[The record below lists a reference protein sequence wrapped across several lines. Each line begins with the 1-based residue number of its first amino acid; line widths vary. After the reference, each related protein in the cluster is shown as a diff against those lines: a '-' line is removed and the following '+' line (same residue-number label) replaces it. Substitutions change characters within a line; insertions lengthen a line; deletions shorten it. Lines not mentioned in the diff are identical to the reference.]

1 MANRPGFSRLVK
13 AFCDKWL
20 GQVEE
25 QKEIDLLFAKASL
38 AAFSANQSTF
48 NRFCHFFI
56 IFSLLP
62 ALSLASDPRVVKT
75 EAAGSKLATIPDPPS
90 SNPRTP
96 LHDTYAIGSTTW
108 NAVRNPSN
116 GSDYYVYT
124 GKAQSASQRCVQ
136 EDFYAVY
143 NPGLVTTIIDKS
155 QDSAAWLFTAP
166 INFIFNTLAKDTERG
181 MRPGL
186 YLASTPAEVLPLGCY
201 WNENGEVEYVNNQH
215 EDEESRSVGV
225 DDEIQGI
232 HPQSIVAHSNV
243 AERIWYRVRYASE
256 QANRLTKP
264 SQRQCH
270 QPTRNSRGLGYITAG
285 LLSFNYTADSA
296 NQTVGVA
303 FSESSYYAT
312 RSSDM
317 SIGLNGEVDGSLR
330 VELNGT
336 NGTQEQWTADDLHL
350 RGAYRYATLFMATPG
365 TVEVSGLSNQFT
377 AAPQVDEDK
386 LREYSGYFY
395 SDDALLNRIWYAA
408 AYTNQLST
416 IGAGTSRN
424 TTTTPTS
431 NWNNSELITPLSPS
445 DSVLVDGAKRDRTE
459 WPGDFA
465 TAIPPTFL
473 ANNRDG
479 LGMEALRN
487 SLRALYS
494 QVSADGMLPYAGPPL
509 LKGPQSYTYHLWTLS
524 ATYAYWKHSGDDDF
538 VKGLWDVF
546 SRGVDLALEDVE
558 RGANKTGLLDVPESA
573 SSSWGRSPTAGHD
586 LTANANLTDEAM
598 QWEEHMEPL
607 SNAINTHLW
616 DEETGLYMDND
627 TEAGHSLYPQDG
639 NAVAVLYG
647 VADADRA
654 QTVSSALKQ
663 RWNDHGAVSPEG
675 LSAISPFVSGLEVSA
690 HVQAGNITNALELIR
705 LEWGYMLSAFS
716 NSTLIEGFY
725 HDGTLH
731 YPFYGS
737 LDSYISHAHAWSTT
751 PLATLTQEVAGL
763 RIGDNLTRWE
773 YAPQNTD
780 LEFVETG
787 FAVQG
792 GEIRA
797 RMRGGGGV
805 VAYELQAPQGTSGS
819 IRVPVADNGTVSVD
833 GKRANGERG
842 NGKMLLDDIQGN
854 GQVMEIV
861 VADMGNFAANWS
873 KQTDPTREESDAFA

>member
-38 AAFSANQSTF
+38 AAFSANQSTCEDSLEMTYQC
-48 NRFCHFFI
+48 NRLCHFFI

-108 NAVRNPSN
+108 NAVRL
-116 GSDYYVYT
+116 
-124 GKAQSASQRCVQ
+124 
-136 EDFYAVY
+136 YADTKLVY
-143 NPGLVTTIIDKS
+143 NPGLVTIIIDKS

-166 INFIFNTLAKDTERG
+166 INFIFNTLAIDTERG

-186 YLASTPAEVLPLGCY
+186 YLASTPAEALPLGCY

-215 EDEESRSVGV
+215 EDEESRRGNVTNPLGILGGEGAATLSGV
-225 DDEIQGI
+225 N
-232 HPQSIVAHSNV
+232 STIVV
-243 AERIWYRVRYASE
+243 DF
-256 QANRLTKP
+256 
-264 SQRQCH
+264 
-270 QPTRNSRGLGYITAG
+270 GYITAG

-312 RSSDM
+312 QSSDM

-494 QVSADGMLPYAGPPL
+494 QVSAEGMLPYAGPPL

-586 LTANANLTDEAM
+586 LTANANLTDEAL

-842 NGKMLLDDIQGN
+842 NGKMLLEDIQGN

>member
-38 AAFSANQSTF
+38 AAFSANQSTCEDSLEMTYQC
-48 NRFCHFFI
+48 NRLCHFFI

-108 NAVRNPSN
+108 NAVRFS
-116 GSDYYVYT
+116 
-124 GKAQSASQRCVQ
+124 KATQVMAVIITYIQDRLRVHHNAAYRKI
-136 EDFYAVY
+136 FIAVY

-166 INFIFNTLAKDTERG
+166 INFIFNTLAIDTERG

-232 HPQSIVAHSNV
+232 HPQSIFAHSNA
-243 AERIWYRVRYASE
+243 AERIWGNVT
-256 QANRLTKP
+256 NP
-264 SQRQCH
+264 
-270 QPTRNSRGLGYITAG
+270 LGILGGEGAAT
-285 LLSFNYTADSA
+285 LSGVNTDSA

-336 NGTQEQWTADDLHL
+336 NGTQKQWTADDLHL
-350 RGAYRYATLFMATPG
+350 RGAYRYVTLFMATPG
-365 TVEVSGLSNQFT
+365 TVEVSGLSNHFT

-395 SDDALLNRIWYAA
+395 SDDTLLNRIWYAA

-431 NWNNSELITPLSPS
+431 NWNNSELIAPLSPS
-445 DSVLVDGAKRDRTE
+445 DSV
-459 WPGDFA
+459 
-465 TAIPPTFL
+465 
-473 ANNRDG
+473 
-479 LGMEALRN
+479 
-487 SLRALYS
+487 
-494 QVSADGMLPYAGPPL
+494 SAEGMLPYAGPPL

-573 SSSWGRSPTAGHD
+573 SSSWGRSPTARHD
-586 LTANANLTDEAM
+586 LTANANLYHALECAGKLARALNRTDEAM
-598 QWEEHMEPL
+598 QWEEHIEPL
-607 SNAINTHLW
+607 SSAINTHLW
-616 DEETGLYMDND
+616 DEEMGLYMDND
-627 TEAGHSLYPQDG
+627 TEA
-639 NAVAVLYG
+639 G

-654 QTVSSALKQ
+654 QTVSLALKQ

-690 HVQAGNITNALELIR
+690 HVQAGNISNALELIR

-737 LDSYISHAHAWSTT
+737 LDSYISHAHARSTT

-805 VAYELQAPQGTSGS
+805 VAYE
-819 IRVPVADNGTVSVD
+819 
-833 GKRANGERG
+833 
-842 NGKMLLDDIQGN
+842 
-854 GQVMEIV
+854 
-861 VADMGNFAANWS
+861 
-873 KQTDPTREESDAFA
+873 